1 MQFVEVTNKRTRRQ
15 FLELPKTLYVGD
27 SNWTCLLDAEIESI
41 FDPKHNNSFKSGD
54 ACRWILLNQDD
65 KVIGRVA
72 AFYSMKKAMN
82 PNNGQRTGGIG
93 FFECI
98 NNQEA
103 ANKLFDMARAWLV
116 SKGMQAMDGP
126 INFGENYV
134 HWGLLVEGFMHQ
146 AYGMP
151 YNFPYYKALFE
162 NYGFQTYFDQYSYHV
177 DLLKPFPERQEA
189 FARFVMRK
197 PNYKWDHL
205 HFANY
210 KKYLKDAVEIY
221 NSVWAD
227 FHEDYTPITYEEF
240 EKVFMEVKPLL
251 SEEFIVFAYD
261 GERPIGMIICF
272 PDFNQVFK
280 KLGNGK
286 LHLLNKIKL
295 FYYRKRSIT
304 RARQLVSGVIP
315 EYQKV
320 GIIGPMFL
328 KMTDACKKH
337 GITELEMSWVGDYNE
352 TVNKM
357 YKQMENATKA
367 KTHTTYR
374 YLFDRNLPFVRF
386 TNQSSTKMQRTL
398 GMEKIN

>member
-1 MQFVEVTNKRTRRQ
+1 MQIVEVTNKKTRRQ

-41 FDPKHNNSFKSGD
+41 FDPNHNDSFKAGD
-54 ACRWILLNQDD
+54 ACQWILLNSEE
-65 KVIGRVA
+65 KVIGRIA
-72 AFYSMKKAMN
+72 AFYNMKKVQHSSHGVKA
-82 PNNGQRTGGIG
+82 GGVG

-103 ANKLFDMARAWLV
+103 ANRLFDMAKAWLV

-151 YNFPYYKALFE
+151 YNFPYYKFLFE
-162 NYGFQTYFDQYSYHV
+162 NYGFLTFFDQYSYHV
-177 DLLKPFPERQEA
+177 DLLKPFPERQES

-197 PNYKWDHL
+197 PNYRWDHL
-205 HFANY
+205 HFNNY

-221 NSVWAD
+221 NAVWAD
-227 FHEDYTPITYEEF
+227 FHEDYTPITFEEF
-240 EKVFMEVKPLL
+240 EKVFIEARPLL
-251 SEEFIVFAYD
+251 REELIVFAYD

-286 LHLLNKIKL
+286 LHVLNKIKL
-295 FYYRKRSIT
+295 LYYRKRGIT

-315 EYQKV
+315 EYQKA

-328 KMTDACKKH
+328 KMTDACKKL
-337 GITELEMSWVGDYNE
+337 GITELEMSWVGDYND
-352 TVNKM
+352 TVNNM
-357 YKQMENATKA
+357 YRLMENAVKA
-367 KTHTTYR
+367 KTHSTYR
-374 YLFDRNLPFVRF
+374 YLFDRGQPFVRF
-386 TNQSSTKMQRTL
+386 TNQWSGKKQRNS
-398 GMEKIN
+398 GIDKNN